1 MEVKSAGKREKGL
14 FLLMAEERE
23 SKRIARELH
32 HDLYQ
37 SLSLINGD
45 ITRVIREIENDQVK
59 SGVNLLRT
67 IVQRGQQVATQVQK
81 LGMHIWPPVLAD
93 LGFLVF
99 ISWFCKEFQK
109 AQPRIHIKLQTEIQE
124 EDVPD
129 FLKSVVYKILQGAFS
144 NIAEH
149 SKAELVLLC
158 LVKKGVRIEMMIRD
172 NGRGFDLKKVQKGLG
187 LESMREWVSISGGSF
202 HIKSAEG
209 KGTTISASWSLGG
222 EG

>member
-1 MEVKSAGKREKGL
+1 MVAKSEGKKEKEL
-14 FLLMAEERE
+14 LLLMAEERE
-23 SKRIARELH
+23 TKRIARELH

-37 SLSLINGD
+37 SLCLINGD
-45 ITRVIREIENDQVK
+45 LTRVIREIENDQVK
-59 SGVNLLRT
+59 SGMNLLKT
-67 IVQRGQQVATQVQK
+67 IGQRGQQVATQVQE
-81 LGMHIWPPVLAD
+81 LGMHIWPPVLGD
-93 LGFLVF
+93 LGLLAF

-129 FLKSVVYKILQGAFS
+129 FLKSVVYRILRGAFS
-144 NIAEH
+144 NVAEH

-158 LVKKGVRIEMMIRD
+158 LAKKGVRIEMMIRD
-172 NGRGFDLKKVQKGLG
+172 DGRGFDLKKVPKGVG
-187 LESMREWVSISGGSF
+187 LESMREWVRISGGSF

-222 EG
+222 GS